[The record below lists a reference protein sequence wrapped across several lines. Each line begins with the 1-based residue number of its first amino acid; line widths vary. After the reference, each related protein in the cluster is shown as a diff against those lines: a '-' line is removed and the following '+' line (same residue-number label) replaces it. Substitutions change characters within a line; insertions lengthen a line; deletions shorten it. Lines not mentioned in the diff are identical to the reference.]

1 MSIVN
6 IRHDNYELK
15 CPTVQDTSNDEFIF
29 IDSET
34 NRNQYTNKNQPQG
47 ISLIFNTGE
56 LGMPW
61 NQVPMYQ
68 KNTGIIGLMRK
79 FLAKLFLIDASLYPV
94 QAYYDKVHMTLFYDT
109 AKYHPGFAMS
119 SSNLD
124 SSVWLTID
132 KDMKTA
138 VSAPAMATLQQL
150 LKPSDSSF
158 TGFTQGVGPV
168 YSSVELF
175 LYMFTNMSMTSAMS
189 SGIRFPDALQIQAQ
203 LINFIA
209 NNGNK
214 SSGTFMFGDLVNVT
228 DLTKLHVIVYDLFNS
243 GLVNVTWYGR
253 LYKFYF
259 YVTP

>member
-47 ISLIFNTGE
+47 ISLTYNPAEINR
-56 LGMPW
+56 PW
-61 NQVPMYQ
+61 LQVPMYQ
-68 KNTGIIGLMRK
+68 RKTGIIDLMRK
-79 FLAKLFLIDASLYPV
+79 FLTKMFLVDASMHPV
-94 QAYYDKVHMTLFYDT
+94 DAYYENVSMTLFYDT
-109 AKYHPGFAMS
+109 AKYHLGFDA
-119 SSNLD
+119 LAD
-124 SSVWLTID
+124 SSVWRCIGKDIRTQSTYSDVTTLTR
-132 KDMKTA
+132 
-138 VSAPAMATLQQL
+138 L
-150 LKPSDSSF
+150 LKPNDSSY
-158 TGFTQGVGPV
+158 TGFNEGVGPV

-175 LYMFTNMSMTSAMS
+175 LYMFTNMSMTSATS
-189 SGIRFPDALQIQAQ
+189 SGIRFPDAVQLQAQ
-203 LINFIA
+203 LMNFIA

-214 SSGTFMFGDLVNVT
+214 SSGAFMFGDLSNVT

-243 GLVNVTWYGR
+243 GMVNVTWYGR